1 MLRYA
6 QHDSAV
12 THTDSW
18 INLLNCIIGPYR
30 CPDYFA
36 NDHNRL
42 SIVECGFIQH
52 VSVGTLSS
60 YSPDSPV
67 SCVSNQLRESLRATT
82 APITVMAGDVMFAFL
97 AHSAIFT
104 SVSVT
109 TRYCGMVPCWITAAG
124 VSAGSPPSSN
134 CWVTC
139 GSVSTPIKM
148 TSVPPQLPTF
158 ASVSQ
163 FTSAG

>member
-1 MLRYA
+1 MLFFIAHEQKERSIPCPCSEGSVALGSEMLRGVDTERSECA

-30 CPDYFA
+30 FPDYFA
-36 NDHNRL
+36 NDLNRL
-42 SIVECGFIQH
+42 SIVECGFIKH

-97 AHSAIFT
+97 AHSA
-104 SVSVT
+104 
-109 TRYCGMVPCWITAAG
+109 
-124 VSAGSPPSSN
+124 
-134 CWVTC
+134 
-139 GSVSTPIKM
+139 
-148 TSVPPQLPTF
+148 
-158 ASVSQ
+158 
-163 FTSAG
+163 